1 MRLRIAENKDFSKNV
16 VDFLNIYFEVD
27 INSCTQDDIKSI
39 LEEYD
44 IFWFRLGYRIDEK
57 VLSKNSR
64 CKIIATPVT
73 GIDHIDIKLCEK
85 LGIKII
91 SLKGETEF
99 LNNIRATAELT
110 INLTMSLMRKTNFA
124 IGHVLQ
130 GNWNRDFFRG
140 YELYKKKVG
149 IVGLGRL
156 GTIVSEYFKS
166 FGCEVYYNDTEKKH
180 KSNDIKFISDLGSL
194 ISECDIIS
202 IHVDYNKSTHN
213 LFNKQIFKFFN
224 DTKWLINTSRGQ
236 VIDEDDLINC
246 LESKNIAGVAL
257 DVINNENKNIML
269 NNPLLKY
276 SNTNNNLII
285 SPHIGGNTY
294 ESFKKTEMF
303 IAKKIINF
311 ISS

>member
-1 MRLRIAENKDFSKNV
+1 M
-16 VDFLNIYFEVD
+16 
-27 INSCTQDDIKSI
+27 
-39 LEEYD
+39 
-44 IFWFRLGYRIDEK
+44 
-57 VLSKNSR
+57 
-64 CKIIATPVT
+64 
-73 GIDHIDIKLCEK
+73 
-85 LGIKII
+85 
-91 SLKGETEF
+91 KGETEF

-124 IGHVLQ
+124 IDHVLQ

-166 FGCEVYYNDTEKKH
+166 FGCKIYYNDTEKKH
-180 KSNDIKFISDLGSL
+180 KSNDVKFVSDLSSL
-194 ISECDIIS
+194 ISKCDIIS
-202 IHVDYNKSTHN
+202 IHVDYNKSTHK
-213 LFNKQIFKFFN
+213 LFNRQIFKFFN

-236 VIDEDDLINC
+236 VIDEDELLNC

-294 ESFKKTEMF
+294 ESFQKTEMF